1 MEIYLADNIKKL
13 RREHSLTQEQLAEAL
28 GVTVGAVYKW
38 ESKQSMPEIK
48 LLVEIAEFFETSVD
62 VLLGYGWERGSM
74 NDAICRISELCE
86 EKNFDEAM
94 KYAEKAL
101 QKYPNSFGVV
111 YESGT
116 MYALMMNKKASERAL
131 QLFERALKLI
141 DQNTKEGIS
150 EWSIKNQIAIC
161 YADIGKYDKAVEL
174 LKKNNFCGVNNDLIG
189 NIISQHCKKPEEA
202 LAYLSN
208 ALGNILSSVYRI
220 SLGYANAYA
229 ELGRFDDAKD
239 MMLWAMQVCKGLHPS
254 DTITYMDKGD
264 VRSLLVLAEISA
276 LQENEE
282 EAHRYLREAKA
293 LAQRFDSAPNYT
305 MSGTKFHH
313 GKESTVFDDFGDTAM
328 AGIEKFIAC
337 DEAASHLQPIWE
349 LLEQED
355 IQAHSDALCV
365 RLSAPTRFHA
375 PA

>member
-1 MEIYLADNIKKL
+1 MEVLLGDNIKKL
-13 RREHSLTQEQLAEAL
+13 RKEHLLTQEQLAEAL

-74 NDAICRISELCE
+74 NNAVRHISELCS
-86 EKNFDEAM
+86 EKNFNEAV

-111 YESGT
+111 FESGM
-116 MYALMMNKKASERAL
+116 MYALMMSKESSGRAIEL
-131 QLFERALKLI
+131 LERALKLI
-141 DQNTKEGIS
+141 DQNTKEEIS

-202 LAYLSN
+202 LEYLSN

-239 MMLWAMQVCKGLHPS
+239 IMLWAMQVCKGLHQS
-254 DTITYMDKGD
+254 DAITY
-264 VRSLLVLAEISA
+264 
-276 LQENEE
+276 
-282 EAHRYLREAKA
+282 
-293 LAQRFDSAPNYT
+293 
-305 MSGTKFHH
+305 
-313 GKESTVFDDFGDTAM
+313 
-328 AGIEKFIAC
+328 
-337 DEAASHLQPIWE
+337 
-349 LLEQED
+349 
-355 IQAHSDALCV
+355 IQSIDC
-365 RLSAPTRFHA
+365 
-375 PA
+375 